1 MSPAD
6 KDSAATAAAAGR
18 TTGRWCQYL
27 TSMQG
32 LPVSCSFLNWVS
44 SSLSLPV
51 LYLGYCDKPVSIFS
65 ISSCTV
71 LFLLTLSRVSLSMP
85 PSLAHLPS
93 PPCSITPQVYAH
105 VDSRLAPALSSRPG
119 TPHACGRVLEG
130 IEEQASHPAAPYP
143 LAPVPR
149 RPALPPLM
157 WVRFRLLL
165 PQASCMSPSYGEKS
179 SPLLRTPTDRP
190 TVLSPESSPTSHPAL
205 TVREW
210 GPWDRPSGT

>member
-1 MSPAD
+1 
-6 KDSAATAAAAGR
+6 
-18 TTGRWCQYL
+18 
-27 TSMQG
+27 MQG

-51 LYLGYCDKPVSIFS
+51 LHLGYCDKPVSIFS
-65 ISSCTV
+65 ISFCPV

-105 VDSRLAPALSSRPG
+105 LDSRLAPALSSRPG

-130 IEEQASHPAAPYP
+130 IEEQVSHPAAPYP

-157 WVRFRLLL
+157 WVRFRLLF

-179 SPLLRTPTDRP
+179 SPLLRTPTDRRSCP
-190 TVLSPESSPTSHPAL
+190 QNPPQPRTLLSRSGNGDLGTAPQGPRKPFTPRTRLAPAGCGKTKL
-205 TVREW
+205 VTAK
-210 GPWDRPSGT
+210 DRK